1 MNTGTT
7 EIFPKGER
15 ITNNNFTGNVWL
27 NILVESDTKLDL
39 SDVRYSS
46 ISLTKNSPVPTF
58 VSLTLM
64 LYFEYKNK
72 ELNLIHHA
80 RFLSETVWCL

>member
-27 NILVESDTKLDL
+27 NILVESDTVYNTGIGNVTFEPKARTNWHYHSGGQILL
-39 SDVRYSS
+39 VTN
-46 ISLTKNSPVPTF
+46 SLGYYQESVNLFSYCTKA
-58 VSLTLM
+58 M
-64 LYFEYKNK
+64 
-72 ELNLIHHA
+72 
-80 RFLSETVWCL
+80 